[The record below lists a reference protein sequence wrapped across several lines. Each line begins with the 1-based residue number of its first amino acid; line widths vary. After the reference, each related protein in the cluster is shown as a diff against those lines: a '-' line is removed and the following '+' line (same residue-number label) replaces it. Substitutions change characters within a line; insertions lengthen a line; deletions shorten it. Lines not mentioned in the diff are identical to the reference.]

1 MLEEVHIVQ
10 TPTVQT
16 QTAQSLEEKLIRWF
30 ECEALRA
37 KCWSPRLFWHPT
49 PEGSPYGRLRVDP
62 RELEV
67 IFATV
72 LGEPSACRAE
82 LDEQHRGRGR
92 FLAANA
98 RRHELPLLTRL
109 A

>member
-1 MLEEVHIVQ
+1 MQAPKVRN
-10 TPTVQT
+10 
-16 QTAQSLEEKLIRWF
+16 LEEKLIRWF
-30 ECEALRA
+30 EHDALRA
-37 KCWSPRLFWHPT
+37 KRWSARLFWHPT

-72 LGEPSACRAE
+72 LGEPSECRAE
-82 LDEQHRGRGR
+82 LDEQRQGRGR
-92 FLAANA
+92 FLAVNA
-98 RRHELPLLTRL
+98 RRHELPLLSRP